1 MTAISV
7 GQAPSAPANRAASG
21 PIPTYG
27 TSDDA
32 QPRTQF
38 RSALRA
44 ATKTDAPKPGDDQA
58 LAQAQAQ
65 AGAQALAQALIPAV
79 PIATPLA
86 TGDPAASAAVAGIPA
101 TAATAIAQPVATL
114 TDLPGDAT
122 QGIAT
127 PGAPAPQAGVAPPE
141 DSPVAAWL
149 AAAVGR
155 AISSFSQG
163 APKAGAATGSAAGVD
178 AKATA
183 GVDAKATAAV
193 GANPTAA
200 VDAKTTAV
208 TKAAFATLGSDA
220 PSALTPLEQAVHELI
235 SQLGERKPGRAVDDK
250 PETASDDATAI
261 DPSALSFARP
271 DAPIATAP
279 NAAPHR
285 ADAAAPVRELPQ
297 PELPPNPSH
306 VHMVLDD
313 GPERVV
319 MTVAV
324 RGSEVHVAL
333 RGGDDATTN
342 ALARNAASLDDA
354 MRARGLSLGDFKAD
368 REPGDQRQRQPE
380 REQRERAAP
389 NADAEPFKLEEIR

>member
-7 GQAPSAPANRAASG
+7 GQAPSAPASRAASG

-27 TSDDA
+27 NSDDA
-32 QPRTQF
+32 QPRAQF

-44 ATKTDAPKPGDDQA
+44 ASKTDAPKTGDANGDDQA

-65 AGAQALAQALIPAV
+65 AGAQALAQTLIPQAAIAP
-79 PIATPLA
+79 PIATGSAMAGALVE
-86 TGDPAASAAVAGIPA
+86 GVAASGSPAA
-101 TAATAIAQPVATL
+101 TAATEIGQPAAKL
-114 TDLPGDAT
+114 ALGDAT

-127 PGAPAPQAGVAPPE
+127 PGAAAPQGSAAPPD

-163 APKAGAATGSAAGVD
+163 SQGKPKAATPGANAAEAID
-178 AKATA
+178 PKAAEAAKASL
-183 GVDAKATAAV
+183 AT
-193 GANPTAA
+193 
-200 VDAKTTAV
+200 
-208 TKAAFATLGSDA
+208 TLGTDA
-220 PSALTPLEQAVHELI
+220 PAALTPLEQAVHELI
-235 SQLGERKPGRAVDDK
+235 GQLGERKPGRATDDK
-250 PETASDDATAI
+250 LDDLPDTDAPAI
-261 DPSALSFARP
+261 DPSALSFARA
-271 DAPIATAP
+271 DAPMTTTAP

-285 ADAAAPVRELPQ
+285 ADAPAPVRELQQ
-297 PELPPNPSH
+297 PELPTNPSH

-354 MRARGLSLGDFKAD
+354 MRARGLSLGDFKAERD
-368 REPGDQRQRQPE
+368 PNEQRQPQGRPE
-380 REQRERAAP
+380 REPKDRPDP
-389 NADAEPFKLEEIR
+389 NAEPFKLEEIR